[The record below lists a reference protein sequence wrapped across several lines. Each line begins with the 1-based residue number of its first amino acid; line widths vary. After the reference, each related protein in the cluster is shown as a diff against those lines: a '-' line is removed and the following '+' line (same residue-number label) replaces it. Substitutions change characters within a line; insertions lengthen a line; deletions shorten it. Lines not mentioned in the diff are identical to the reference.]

1 MNSGKVQFI
10 PQTLLGVNL
19 TLLEEKL
26 WKESKD
32 SEKKGVPKAGE
43 HKHPQSVLFYMAMI
57 KQLT

>member
-1 MNSGKVQFI
+1 MNSRKVQFN

-32 SEKKGVPKAGE
+32 SEEKAVPNAGG
-43 HKHPQSVLFYMAMI
+43 HKHPKVHYFIRL
-57 KQLT
+57 